1 MKILITG
8 GISGL
13 GYSVAKELA
22 LKGHIVYLGVRTKE
36 EELYINDKLKREK
49 LIMFPLILN
58 LDSNSFTFTSDID
71 LLYLNASIGK
81 GGSILELNDNYLIDT
96 FTTNILGNVNLI
108 KKYLKNRYATKK
120 KGKIVITSSLAGFL
134 PLPYL
139 YSYTYTKL
147 SLYHLA
153 NTLRLECLYQGLDIE
168 VSTILPGAYYT
179 GFNQVMI
186 DNKDKSDFVMRD
198 KAFNMTKYQHLLF
211 NLLEKKDLTNFSK
224 KISKEITKKHLKR
237 IISLPYAQFVFTKLY
252 LFVRWLLFI

>member
-13 GYSVAKELA
+13 GYGVAKELA
-22 LKGHIVYLGVRTKE
+22 LKGHIVYIGVRTKE
-36 EELYINDKLKREK
+36 EETYLNEKLKREK
-49 LIMFPLILN
+49 LIMFPLV
-58 LDSNSFTFTSDID
+58 LDLTNDNYTIPNDID
-71 LLYLNASIGK
+71 ILYLNASLGK
-81 GGSILELNDNYLIDT
+81 GGSILEVNSNYLTDT
-96 FTTNILGNVNLI
+96 FNVNILGNVNLI
-108 KKYLKNRYATKK
+108 KKYLKNRK
-120 KGKIVITSSLAGFL
+120 KGRIVLTSSLAGFL
-134 PLPYL
+134 PLPYI

-186 DNKDKSDFVMRD
+186 DNKDKSSFIYKD
-198 KAFNMTKYQHLLF
+198 KALKMTKYQHILF
-211 NLLEKKDLTNFSK
+211 NLLEKKDLTSFAK

-237 IISLPYAQFVFTKLY
+237 IISLPYDQFMFTKLY
-252 LFVRWLLFI
+252 LFVKWLLFI